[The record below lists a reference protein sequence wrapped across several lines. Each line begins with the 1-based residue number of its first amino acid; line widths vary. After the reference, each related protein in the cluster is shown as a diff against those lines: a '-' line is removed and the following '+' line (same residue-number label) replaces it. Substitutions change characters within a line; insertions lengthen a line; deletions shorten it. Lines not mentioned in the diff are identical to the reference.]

1 MMAILCVTSNWGDI
15 SSILLLITGL
25 FFLFIDPSYGLDLFL
40 LGFINLII
48 NTALQSSN
56 ASRRAS
62 LKTQNILN
70 EGGAHIRITE
80 EKRTY
85 FCPRCLREFSSILP
99 NSLSLSCQIPLKK
112 R

>member
-1 MMAILCVTSNWGDI
+1 MCVNSNCGVI
-15 SSILLLITGL
+15 FSNLLLATGL
-25 FFLFIDPSYGLDLFL
+25 FFFFIDPSFGLNLIL
-40 LGFINLII
+40 LSFINLII

-85 FCPRCLREFSSILP
+85 FCPRCLREFSSILH